1 MSAKDRRLSAKDR
14 RRNEQK
20 KDMLCVLWGAPPSL
34 RMDCVPNV
42 HGEKIPMSEYK
53 KFYNEFWKEWYERE
67 LNASSDT
74 CMHNHS
80 SGVHEYLMRT
90 RSKDATLVYICKHCL
105 EIVSPLEPLADE

>member
-1 MSAKDRRLSAKDR
+1 MSTWKDI
-14 RRNEQK
+14 NT
-20 KDMLCVLWGAPPSL
+20 
-34 RMDCVPNV
+34 
-42 HGEKIPMSEYK
+42 SEAT
-53 KFYNEFWKEWYERE
+53 EFTRSYWEGWYERE